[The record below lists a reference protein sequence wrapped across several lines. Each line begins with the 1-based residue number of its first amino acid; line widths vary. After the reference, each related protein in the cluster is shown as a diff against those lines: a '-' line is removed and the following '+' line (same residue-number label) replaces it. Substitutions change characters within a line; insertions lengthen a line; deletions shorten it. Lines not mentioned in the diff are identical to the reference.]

1 MKEFINSL
9 TGTRMFV
16 ADEREE
22 EYKKAGHRPADIPEP
37 EPPAP
42 DAGSAPEASETDTGA
57 ARAAEEEKPET
68 EPAAPAPA
76 GSMAA
81 RARKRRFFLLCVE
94 KLQEFHYVFIVKC
107 RTIWYNM

>member
-16 ADEREE
+16 ADGREE

-57 ARAAEEEKPET
+57 AQAAEEEKPET
-68 EPAAPAPA
+68 EPAAPAPTK
-76 GSMAA
+76 SVAA
-81 RARKRRFFLLCVE
+81 PKRKAAA
-94 KLQEFHYVFIVKC
+94 KK
-107 RTIWYNM
+107 